1 MLLQLKINY
10 KHLPDG
16 LFLFHASREILAE
29 SYMQNPSDIVLSTAT
44 PNADIQSY
52 PHKSI
57 QHTSI
62 DNIGSIK
69 ASGCQM
75 CSSISCNNDQNTA
88 ELSAN
93 CSENFTSRSYV
104 NRFTALSDDMSKF

>member
-1 MLLQLKINY
+1 
-10 KHLPDG
+10 
-16 LFLFHASREILAE
+16 
-29 SYMQNPSDIVLSTAT
+29 MQNPSDIVLSTAT

-62 DNIGSIK
+62 NNIGSIK

-93 CSENFTSRSYV
+93 CSENFTSRSSV
-104 NRFTALSDDMSKF
+104 NRSTALSDDMTDHEVTTNICLDASGNQCKP